1 VNHTSEPR
9 ISVIIPT
16 CERRTLRRAVRS
28 SRWADEIVVVFD
40 AAAPPARPPRDCV
53 VRAVGPSHDWGATQR
68 NLAMSVAGGTHFAF
82 MDDDDVY
89 TRRAGR
95 VIRAAVIAQPDRVHI
110 FSMRNADAIA
120 SGPIASGSIGTPMFV
135 VPREPVGTWTPRYG
149 HDLDFIAETMALRG
163 DDPVYH
169 PEVVAIVRAP
179 TLARAV
185 RALVRPRT
193 QARVLGRWLRG
204 ARRRLRPGA

>member
-1 VNHTSEPR
+1 MNHTSDPR

-16 CERRTLRRAVRS
+16 CDRRTLRRAVRS
-28 SRWADEIVVVFD
+28 SRWADEVLVVFD
-40 AAAPPARPPRDCV
+40 AEAPARELPGCRV
-53 VRAVGPSHDWGATQR
+53 LAAGPSHDWGATQR
-68 NLAMSVAGGTHFAF
+68 NLAMTLAAGTHFAF

-95 VIRAAVIAQPDRVHI
+95 LIRAAVRTEPDRVHI
-110 FSMRNADAIA
+110 FSMRNAEKIV
-120 SGPIASGSIGTPMFV
+120 SGPIASGSIGTPMYV
-135 VPREPVGTWTPRYG
+135 VPREPVAAWTHRYG

-163 DDPVYH
+163 DEPVYH

-179 TLARAV
+179 TGRRVL

-193 QARVLGRWLRG
+193 QARVLKRWLAG
-204 ARRRLRPGA
+204 ARRRAGLRT